1 MGDPGTGRWT
11 VRAALDL
18 GPPVTAVARATFAR
32 AASSQGERLAAR
44 AGLPGG
50 VTPALSRT
58 EAARFASRVEH
69 AHCDTRRAGRL
80 PDALLRCRRDH
91 FGAHGSPRTDRPG
104 AFRTHR
110 ATPDRVETAI

>member
-1 MGDPGTGRWT
+1 M
-11 VRAALDL
+11 RAALDL

-44 AGLPGG
+44 AGLPAG
-50 VTPALSRT
+50 SRARSAAA
-58 EAARFASRVEH
+58 EAAGFASRVGH
-69 AHCDTRRAGRL
+69 AHYDTRRAGRL
-80 PDALLRCRRDH
+80 PAALLRRRRDH

-110 ATPDRVETAI
+110 ATPDRVETPI

>member
-1 MGDPGTGRWT
+1 MDRPP
-11 VRAALDL
+11 ALDR

-32 AASSQGERLAAR
+32 AASSQGEPRAAR

-50 VTPALSRT
+50 VTPALSRI
-58 EAARFASRVEH
+58 EAARLASRVEH
-69 AHCDTRRAGRL
+69 THYDTRCAGRL
-80 PDALLRCRRDH
+80 PAALLRGRRDH

-110 ATPDRVETAI
+110 ATPDRVETPI